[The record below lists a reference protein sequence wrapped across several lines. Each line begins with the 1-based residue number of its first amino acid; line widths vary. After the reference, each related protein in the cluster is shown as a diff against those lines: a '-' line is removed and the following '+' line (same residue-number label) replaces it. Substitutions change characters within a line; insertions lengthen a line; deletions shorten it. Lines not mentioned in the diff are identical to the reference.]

1 LDRSQWWRSPDGVAA
16 RPRTG
21 LRPEATRT
29 RAPATASGPARA
41 ILELQRSVGNQAVA
55 RAIGGGALTPPAAK
69 PVVVARQA
77 DTGLAAAKPTG
88 SFAGAALAFWR
99 SKANKQ
105 RPLTDFGDFLIAQ
118 VNDRLK
124 ALSVPPC
131 SYNYD
136 ETEVSAVFSVVR
148 WAIKLNPKA
157 FASSSTVGSLSV
169 REASAR
175 VGSVYHEARHAE
187 QHFRVARVLA
197 GQGKSATEIQQQTD
211 MPKPQ
216 AALAAQAPLRGD
228 SRKNRRLVAEAA
240 GWIPFTQ
247 GRYELYEHH
256 LRQLSGAAYRYFWG
270 VGAWADVNSMDP
282 DAESQRALHQ
292 KAVRVAWDDV
302 RAIFDDYLEAKLRE
316 VEKLSR
322 KSKVD
327 QAVQRDLRKLWSVF
341 TSLRQEIA
349 KPHKTF
355 ASVSRQSRLAIEFYK
370 LADRAYR
377 NIAIEK
383 DAFATGAAVTAA
395 FRRKARR

>member
-1 LDRSQWWRSPDGVAA
+1 MTV
-16 RPRTG
+16 
-21 LRPEATRT
+21 RPETTPTRVPT
-29 RAPATASGPARA
+29 TASASAAAPAAARA
-41 ILELQRSVGNQAVA
+41 ILELQRSVGNQAVT
-55 RAIGGGALTPPAAK
+55 RAIIGAGVLTPPAAK
-69 PVVVARQA
+69 PVVVARQV

-88 SFAGAALAFWR
+88 KFAGAALAFWR

-105 RPLTDFGDFLIAQ
+105 RPLTDFADFLIAQ

-124 ALSVPPC
+124 ALGVPPC

-136 ETEVSAVFSVVR
+136 ETEVSAMFNVVR
-148 WAIKLNPKA
+148 WAIKLNPEK
-157 FASSSTVGSLSV
+157 FASSTVGSLSV
-169 REASAR
+169 REASER

-197 GQGKSATEIQQQTD
+197 GQGKSTTEIQQQTK

-270 VGAWADVNSMDP
+270 AGAWADVNSTDP
-282 DAESQRALHQ
+282 DAESQRAPHQ
-292 KAVRVAWDDV
+292 KAVRVAWDEV
-302 RAIFDDYLEAKLRE
+302 RAIFDDYLEARLRE

-349 KPHKTF
+349 KPRKTF
-355 ASVSRQSRLAIEFYK
+355 DSLSRQSKLAIKLYK
-370 LADRAYR
+370 LADKAYR